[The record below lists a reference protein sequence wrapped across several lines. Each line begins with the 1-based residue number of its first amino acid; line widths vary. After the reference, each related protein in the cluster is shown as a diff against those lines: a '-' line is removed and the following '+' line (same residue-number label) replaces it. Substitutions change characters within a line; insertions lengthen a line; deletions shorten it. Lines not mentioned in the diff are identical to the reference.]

1 VNPTSRTQILEALI
15 FQLTR
20 WKRMLFSNRSL
31 NRAMRA
37 VERRNSFDDISLHE
51 EMLADSVRLN
61 AYYAAIERYVRPQDC
76 VVDIGTGT
84 GVLAFFAAAK
94 SPRKIYA
101 IDHSNR
107 MLDYAR
113 AAAEANGI
121 TNVSFVASNSHTFR
135 PAESIDV
142 ILQEQMGIGLF
153 DEGMVEA
160 LIDVRDRCLGP
171 GGRILPARFEFY
183 LEPVQLLEE
192 ERIPMIQELRLHG
205 VTFPRPLNAANSPYY
220 FREIYP
226 RDVDFMLCDRKP
238 VFSFDLNTLTL
249 DHIPKRFCVTKPI
262 VRRGQVD
269 GICMYFKAT
278 FDDDIS
284 FSTGPE
290 ATKTH
295 WPMLLYRTA
304 ARVYRVGETFEMQ
317 VETPDLSEHHYWSWQ
332 IGSLRS

>member
-1 VNPTSRTQILEALI
+1 VLR
-15 FQLTR
+15 F
-20 WKRMLFSNRSL
+20 NRSL

-51 EMLADSVRLN
+51 EMLADSVRLS
-61 AYYAAIERYVRPQDC
+61 AYYAAIERYIRPQHS

-101 IDHSNR
+101 IDHSNK
-107 MLDYAR
+107 MLKYAR

-121 TNVSFVASNSHTFR
+121 TNVSFVASNSRQFR
-135 PAESIDV
+135 PGESIDV

-153 DEGMVEA
+153 DEGMLEA
-160 LIDVRDRCLGP
+160 LIDVRDRCLRP
-171 GGRILPARFEFY
+171 GGRILPAKFEFY
-183 LEPVQLLEE
+183 LEPVQLVEG
-192 ERIPMIQELRLHG
+192 ERIPLIHELRIHG
-205 VTFPRPLNAANSPYY
+205 VTFPRPLILESSAYY

-226 RDVDFMLCDRKP
+226 RDVDFLLCDPEP

-249 DHIPKRFCVTKPI
+249 DHIPKRFCVSKPI

-278 FDDDIS
+278 FDDDIA
-284 FSTGPE
+284 FSTGPD

-295 WPMLLYRTA
+295 GPCFSTGQRRACIVLAKFLRCKLMLPICPSIIGR
-304 ARVYRVGETFEMQ
+304 GES
-317 VETPDLSEHHYWSWQ
+317 VL
-332 IGSLRS
+332 